1 MAQIHLRI
9 DDGKVSQLQQKA
21 AELGMTTNAFICH
34 ILNESLKKSHRKE
47 PVDHHLKIAR
57 AKVVVIAEAL
67 GRTQGASPEATDKLK
82 KTLLKIFDQE
92 VQ

>member
-1 MAQIHLRI
+1 MPEIFVRNI
-9 DDGKVSQLQQKA
+9 DDEDYKLIEKKA
-21 AELGMTTNAFICH
+21 ASLGLTLPAYTRQV
-34 ILNESLKKSHRKE
+34 LKDSVKNTRKDQ
-47 PVDHHLKIAR
+47 PDIHLKIAR